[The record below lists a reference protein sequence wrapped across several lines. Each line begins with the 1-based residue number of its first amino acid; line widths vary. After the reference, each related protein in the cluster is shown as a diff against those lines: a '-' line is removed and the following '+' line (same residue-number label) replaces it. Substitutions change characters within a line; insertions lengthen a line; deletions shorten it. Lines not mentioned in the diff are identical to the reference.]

1 LSTNSYTIEGKN
13 YKLSTQENV
22 TLRIILDANFLFIP
36 LQFNVDIFDELS
48 KLLNRRYEP
57 VILSSTQ
64 KELEGLAESSSQKTQ
79 KQALLALS
87 LTKKCSLV
95 NIEKSQNESY
105 DDVIVRIASK
115 WKVPVGTNDRDLRK
129 RLRKNGIPVI
139 FLRQKRRFE
148 MFGAV

>member
-1 LSTNSYTIEGKN
+1 M
-13 YKLSTQENV
+13 STQENG
-22 TLRIILDANFLFIP
+22 TLKVILDANFLFIP

-48 KLLNRRYEP
+48 KLLNRRYEL

-64 KELEGLAESSSQKTQ
+64 KELKGLTESSSQKIQ

-87 LTKKCSLV
+87 LAKKCSFV

-105 DDVIVRIASK
+105 DDVIVRIASE

-129 RLRKNGIPVI
+129 RLRKNGTPVI
-139 FLRQKRRFE
+139 FLRQKSHFE

>member
-13 YKLSTQENV
+13 DKLSTQENV
-22 TLRIILDANFLFIP
+22 TLRVILDANFLFIP

-87 LTKKCSLV
+87 LAKKCSLV
-95 NIEKSQNESY
+95 NIEKSHNESY

>member
-13 YKLSTQENV
+13 DKLSTQENV
-22 TLRIILDANFLFIP
+22 TLRVILDANFLFIP

-87 LTKKCSLV
+87 LAKKCSLV
-95 NIEKSQNESY
+95 NIEKSHNESY

-115 WKVPVGTNDRDLRK
+115 WKVPVGTNDIDLRK
-129 RLRKNGIPVI
+129 RLRKNGTPVI